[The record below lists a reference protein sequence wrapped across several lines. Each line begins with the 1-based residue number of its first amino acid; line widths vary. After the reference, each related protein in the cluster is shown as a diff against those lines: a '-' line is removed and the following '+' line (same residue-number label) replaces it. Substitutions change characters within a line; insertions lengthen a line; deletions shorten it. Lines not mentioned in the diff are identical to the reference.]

1 MFWFF
6 YWSKHQGILFLHL
19 SGFFS
24 LLRLFYVLAMRGE
37 TAQHMIH
44 INGEPMTPH
53 QECVAS
59 ISALEFSLTVSLR
72 PESESSSESR
82 SRSRSPGPEKITFIT
97 SFGGSDDEAAA
108 AAAAAAVAAAAASQ
122 TSAPHSGHTSSTLQH
137 SAGHSRGSRSVT
149 FHLYG
154 FFISCFSLS
163 QFDVNGRQED
173 Y

>member
-1 MFWFF
+1 
-6 YWSKHQGILFLHL
+6 
-19 SGFFS
+19 
-24 LLRLFYVLAMRGE
+24 
-37 TAQHMIH
+37 MIP

-59 ISALEFSLTVSLR
+59 VFALEFSLMVSLR

-97 SFGGSDDEAAA
+97 SFGGSDDEAAAA

-163 QFDVNGRQED
+163 QFDVSGRQEG